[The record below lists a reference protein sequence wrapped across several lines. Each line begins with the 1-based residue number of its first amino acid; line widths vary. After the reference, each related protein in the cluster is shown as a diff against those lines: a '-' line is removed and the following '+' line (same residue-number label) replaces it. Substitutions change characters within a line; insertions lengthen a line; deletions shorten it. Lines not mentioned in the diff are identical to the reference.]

1 MEDTPSRT
9 GDVRRVHS
17 KGQIQLIFGPMFS
30 GKTTELLRRV
40 NRYRIAKYKTLL
52 IKFAKDVRY
61 DEECVSTHDRHTGTA
76 RKALCLKECL
86 AECEVHDVIGID
98 EGQFFPDILE
108 VAEALANKGKTVI
121 VAALDGTYQREGF
134 GDIIKLVPKAEKID
148 KLSAVCIICNED
160 AAYTRRFTA
169 ETAVHRPSSCP
180 RETCPLSMSVS
191 GQVSSVDIQADIS
204 KFQVE
209 LIGGADKYM
218 AVCRECF
225 QREIPAEFGHM
236 TKSQVKEVCSPR
248 KPVPEQENGG
258 ETGREPPFVKPM
270 KAF

>member
-169 ETAVHRPSSCP
+169 ETAV
-180 RETCPLSMSVS
+180 
-191 GQVSSVDIQADIS
+191 
-204 KFQVE
+204 E